1 MPNLNR
7 IMLIGHVGKDGELKY
22 TPNGNAQV
30 KFSLATNHNTKK
42 GDQWESETTWH
53 NVILWGDSAER
64 LAPHILKGKAAYVEG
79 RIQTRSWDGNDG
91 QKHYM
96 TEVIANTVQLLDK
109 REGAE
114 ARPETAQEQGDDLPW
129 Q

>member
-1 MPNLNR
+1 MANLNK
-7 IMLIGHVGKDGELKY
+7 ILLIGHVGKDGELKY

-64 LAPHILKGKAAYVEG
+64 LAPHILKGKSAYVEG

-109 REGAE
+109 RGEE
-114 ARPETAQEQGDDLPW
+114 KDERVAQQYADDLPFE
-129 Q
+129 